1 MLKNRI
7 ALLAIVLWGATAAA
21 LGWMFVHGSTV
32 TGSDGRQAIVLAAPE
47 RDLVLGEMRSML
59 VATQGVVQGIQQND
73 MKLVAQSARTAG
85 MGAAVDVNPALMAKL
100 PLEFKSL
107 GMNVHH
113 EMDALAM
120 AAESGKG
127 APELLGMLSATLTQC
142 VACHAS
148 WQLQAGAR

>member
-7 ALLAIVLWGATAAA
+7 AQLAIVLWVATVAV
-21 LGWMFVHGSTV
+21 LGWMFVHGHTV
-32 TGSDGRQAIVLAAPE
+32 SGSDGRQAIVLDASE
-47 RDLVLGEMRSML
+47 RDLVLGEMRGML

-73 MKLVAQSARTAG
+73 MKRVAQSARAAG

-113 EMDALAM
+113 EMDSLAA
-120 AAESGKG
+120 AAEQGQASS
-127 APELLGMLSATLTQC
+127 ELLGMLSATLAKC

-148 WQLQAGAR
+148 WQLQARTR